1 MSALDQLADERLA
14 ALVAQGNASA
24 FDALHRRHRPAL
36 LALCRR
42 LVGDDGEDAVQ
53 ETLLRAHR
61 ALVAGRVP
69 RAVRPWLL
77 AIARNR
83 CLTMLAA
90 RPGVEVAEAAE
101 TGVDA
106 LHGAVD
112 RRANLRELVSGLAR
126 LPDAQRGAIVLT
138 ELGGLSHAEA
148 ASAIGCPP
156 AKVKA
161 LVFQARAALIADRDA
176 RQTPCHEIRGVL
188 DTGRGGAL
196 RRRTLRRHLSACDP
210 CAAYR
215 MRPTPAAAAGSSSA
229 T

>member
-1 MSALDQLADERLA
+1 MSAWLEELADERLA
-14 ALVAQGNASA
+14 RLVARGDVNAFA
-24 FDALHRRHRPAL
+24 ALQRRHRPAL

-42 LVGDDGEDAVQ
+42 MLGEDGEDAVQ
-53 ETLLRAHR
+53 EALVRAHR
-61 ALVAGRVP
+61 ALAAGRVP

-90 RPGVEVAEAAE
+90 RPGAEVTEAVE

-106 LHGAVD
+106 LHGD
-112 RRANLRELVSGLAR
+112 LERRADLRELVTGLAG

-148 ASAIGCPP
+148 AAAIGCPP

-161 LVFQARAALIADRDA
+161 LVFQARSALIADRDA
-176 RQTPCHEIRGVL
+176 RDTPCQEIRSVL
-188 DTGRGGAL
+188 DTGRGAAL
-196 RRRTLRRHLSACDP
+196 RRRTLRRHLNACDP

-215 MRPTPAAAAGSSSA
+215 KRPTPAVAAGSL
-229 T
+229 